1 MHPPVFEVLSAD
13 PVVRNLLLSNSS
25 TIVKIF
31 AAREVPQD
39 TQAPYV
45 AWGLSG
51 GSPENYLGDDAD
63 MDQYSTQLDVFAPT
77 LAACRKIVKA
87 ISDAIKG
94 KAYITAWIGED
105 VEPETQLPVSSFII
119 DWFVDR

>member
-1 MHPPVFEVLSAD
+1 MLALPKLWGITMHPPVFEVLSAD

-77 LAACRKIVKA
+77 LRSEEHTTELQSPYV
-87 ISDAIKG
+87 
-94 KAYITAWIGED
+94 
-105 VEPETQLPVSSFII
+105 
-119 DWFVDR
+119 